1 MSDIRIKY
9 IIICLCCLFLL
20 PGKIFSHTDFFLSH
34 LGVEDGL
41 SQLSV
46 LIIYQDSEGYLWF
59 GTRDG
64 VNKYNGYEFT
74 IYRNEVNNP
83 ESLSD
88 GYIQGIAED
97 KYKNIWV
104 ATQNGLNC
112 IERQTGK
119 VIRFYPKDIN
129 PQSKTNAV
137 NQLFYHTDS
146 TLYAISEKHIFICK
160 NSQEVECFLHL
171 ENLAS
176 NIGCITQDPEN
187 SNIYLGTQG
196 DGVSILSKDWNFI
209 EKLSTNEAT
218 KNNDLLTSHI
228 SSILCDKDEI
238 WMVTDDKGLYN
249 YDKKS
254 SKLSIYNDSNTNLSH
269 NHIRTL
275 IQYNE
280 ESLLIGTFRGLN
292 IFNKKDKTIT
302 PVQMEMEQQGG
313 LSHYSIHSMLMDKDG
328 TLWVGTY
335 AAGINYYSPYHKAI
349 SYIKS
354 NDFSG
359 VMGMGQEDKEG
370 NLWFAT
376 EGGGLFWYNPKTK
389 EQKLYPLKPL
399 IQGNYEMNIIKAVLL
414 KGDSIFC
421 STHFGSVYLF
431 SIPEKKYTL
440 LYDYKSHDI
449 YNLYIDKKDR
459 LWIPTNNSNWLVLA
473 SKGKTQNRFEVQAQE
488 RYFRYITLI
497 EELEPDL
504 FLMGSMTDSIYLYN
518 MEQKKVE
525 NIANRMYG
533 SDKQLKLGYTSG
545 ILKDSSYIWIA
556 TTKGGLFRFDDSLNL
571 LKHYDR
577 RDGIA
582 GSNIRTIV
590 LDKNKDLWVATGDEL
605 YKLNRLEDMFYP
617 IKPEDLPTQE
627 FSHYSGT
634 ISEDGTLY
642 FPTSDGILYFNPQQ
656 IKQNPIIPPIHIT
669 SLVTNNNE
677 DVLKQMEYKDSKES
691 KIVLK
696 SNQNNLTIRYA
707 ALNYIHTDGNQYM
720 YRLDGADNNWH
731 IVGNRREAYY
741 SNLHPGSY
749 LFRLKASN
757 NDGLWNPDE
766 TILHIT
772 VLPPLYRT
780 WWAYTLYIFILIII
794 SFQIYRYQHRKH
806 ELERD
811 IRFKQKEQEK
821 IKELHEERMRM
832 FNNFSHELRTPLTL
846 IINPL
851 DELLQSISFSAEV
864 KQSLQR
870 MKKNTKRMLLLVNNL
885 MDVQKYEAGKTK
897 LQQKKLDFSVF
908 IREIYL
914 SYESIAKRRNIQ
926 FILQNELPASYYV
939 YYDET
944 EIEKVFFNILSNAFK
959 FTPSQGTVT
968 LLVKKAGKETD
979 KIEYGDQHY
988 LYIEVKDTG
997 KGFSNEESS
1006 KIFEPFY
1013 RFNEDI
1019 HHQMSG
1025 TGIGLS
1031 LTRSIVL
1038 QHNGYIWAESSKES
1052 DTRFMLLLPDTE
1064 TQSEKEM
1071 SVIDTPAS
1079 EINKKAML
1087 LLEEVEIRNKETILI
1102 VDDDSEIREYMRQQ
1116 LHPEYKIIM
1125 AANGKEALALIESN
1139 MPQMVI
1145 SDVIMPEMS
1154 GMELC
1159 KQIKS
1164 NAKFAHI
1171 PVILLTAKSMASQ
1184 IEEGFN
1190 TGADDYI
1197 TKPFQISIVK
1207 ARIRNLLNSN
1217 RKKVKQSDPTAL
1229 LKTMGIVVS
1238 EEKDNFLS
1246 QYIAIVKE
1254 NIANSELDV
1263 SLIYEKLGM
1272 SRANFYR
1279 KVKTT
1284 TGLSPIELIRNIRLE
1299 AGAQLLRETNLN
1311 ISEIAQKTG
1320 FSSRSYFARNFK
1332 LVYGIT
1338 PKDYQDDNQR
1348 KEKES

>member
-1 MSDIRIKY
+1 M
-9 IIICLCCLFLL
+9 
-20 PGKIFSHTDFFLSH
+20 FSHTDFFLSH

-97 KYKNIWV
+97 KQKNIWV
-104 ATQNGLNC
+104 ATQHGLNC
-112 IERQTGK
+112 IEHQTGK

-137 NQLFYHTDS
+137 NQLFCHTDG
-146 TLYAISEKHIFICK
+146 TLYAISEKHIFVCN
-160 NSQEVECFLHL
+160 NSKEVKSFLNL
-171 ENLAS
+171 EYLQS
-176 NIGCITQDPEN
+176 NIGCITQDPDN
-187 SNIYLGTQG
+187 GNIYLGTQG
-196 DGVSILSKDWNFI
+196 DGVSVLSSEWELI
-209 EKLSTNEAT
+209 EKLPT
-218 KNNDLLTSHI
+218 KEHNLTSSHV
-228 SSILCDKDEI
+228 SSILCDKDDI
-238 WMVTDDKGLYN
+238 WMVIDNKGLYHYN
-249 YDKKS
+249 KKNQ
-254 SKLSIYNDSNTNLSH
+254 KLSIYNDSNTNLSH

-275 IQYNE
+275 IHYNE

-292 IFNKKDKTIT
+292 IFNKKNNTIT
-302 PVQMEMEQQGG
+302 PVQLEMEQQGG
-313 LSHYSIHSMLMDKDG
+313 LSHYSIHSMLIDKDG
-328 TLWVGTY
+328 ILWIGTY

-359 VMGMGQEDKEG
+359 VMGMGQEDKDG

-389 EQKLYPLKPL
+389 EQKLYPLKPS

-421 STHFGSVYLF
+421 STHFGAVYLF
-431 SIPEKKYTL
+431 SIHKKEYTL
-440 LYDYKSHDI
+440 LYDYQSHDI
-449 YNLYIDKKDR
+449 YNLYIDLKNR
-459 LWIPTNNSNWLVLA
+459 LWIPTNNANGLVLA
-473 SKGKTQNRFEVQAQE
+473 SNGKTQNMFEIGNEKRRFLYTTQ
-488 RYFRYITLI
+488 IT
-497 EELEPDL
+497 ELEPDI
-504 FLMGSMTDSIYLYN
+504 FLMGTMTDSIYLYN
-518 MEQKKVE
+518 IQNKKLE

-533 SDKQLKLGYTSG
+533 SDKQLKLGYTSD
-545 ILKDSSYIWIA
+545 ILKDTSYIWIG
-556 TTKGGLFRFDDSLNL
+556 TTKGGLFRFDHSLNL
-571 LKHYDR
+571 LKHYDKH
-577 RDGIA
+577 DGIA
-582 GSNIRTIV
+582 GSNIRTLV
-590 LDKNKDLWVATGDEL
+590 LDKNKDVWVATGDEL
-605 YKLNRLEDMFYP
+605 YKLNRLEDMFYL

-627 FSHYSGT
+627 FSHFSGT

-669 SLVTNNNE
+669 SLITNNNE
-677 DVLKQMEYKDSKES
+677 DLLKQIEYIRAKEA
-691 KIVLK
+691 KVILK

-731 IVGNRREAYY
+731 IVGSRREAYY

-749 LFRLKASN
+749 TFRLKASN
-757 NDGLWNPDE
+757 NDGLWNPNE
-766 TILHIT
+766 TTLHIT

-780 WWAYTLYIFILIII
+780 WWACSLYILIILVI

-811 IRFKQKEQEK
+811 IRFKQKEQERM
-821 IKELHEERMRM
+821 KELHEERMRM

-851 DELLQSISFSAEV
+851 EELLQSISFSPEV

-897 LQQKKLDFSVF
+897 LQQKQLDFSSF
-908 IREIYL
+908 TREIYL

-926 FILQNELPASYYV
+926 FILQNELPSTYYV
-939 YYDET
+939 NYDET

-959 FTPSQGTVT
+959 FTPSNGTVT
-968 LLVKKAGKETD
+968 LLIKKAGKEID
-979 KIEYGDQHY
+979 KREHIDQQY

-997 KGFSNEESS
+997 KGFSNEESK

-1038 QHNGYIWAESSKES
+1038 QHNGYIWAESSSES
-1052 DTRFMLLLPDTE
+1052 GTRFMLLLPDTE
-1064 TQSEKEM
+1064 IQPEKEI
-1071 SVIDTPAS
+1071 SIIDSPAS
-1079 EINKKAML
+1079 EINKKAIL

-1125 AANGKEALALIESN
+1125 ATNGKEALALIQSN

-1145 SDVIMPEMS
+1145 SDVIMPEMN
-1154 GMELC
+1154 GIELC

-1164 NAKFAHI
+1164 NAMFTHI

-1190 TGADDYI
+1190 IGADDYI

-1207 ARIRNLLNSN
+1207 ARIRNILNSY
-1217 RKKVKQSDPTAL
+1217 RKKTKQSDSANL
-1229 LKTMGIVVS
+1229 LQTMGIIVS
-1238 EEKDNFLS
+1238 EEKDDFLS

-1254 NIANSELDV
+1254 NITNSELDV

-1299 AGAQLLRETNLN
+1299 ASAQLLRETNLN

-1332 LVYGIT
+1332 LVYGVT
-1338 PKDYQDDNQR
+1338 PKEYQEANKKDN
-1348 KEKES
+1348 